1 MLQGKNAIVTG
12 SNRGI
17 GLAIVELFA
26 ENNANIWACAR
37 SQSDE
42 FEQKLQGLSSKYD
55 VDIRPVY
62 FDVSDDDAV
71 RKAVRNI
78 GKEVQS
84 IDILVNNAGISVERL
99 FSMTSID
106 LMRKTLDVN
115 FLPQVRLAQMVVR
128 YMIKNKAGSI
138 VNVASVSGMDN
149 ETGGMAYGSSKAAV
163 LYSSQIMAAELGT
176 YGIRV
181 NAVSPGFIDTDM
193 WKGREEVKKK
203 ILSETPLH
211 RQGMPKEVAQV
222 ILFLASDMAS
232 YITGQNIVV
241 DGGRKRV
248 GNTWYGYDI
257 MQALKESCE

>member
-99 FSMTSID
+99 FFFFLID

-115 FLPQVRLAQMVVR
+115 FLSQVQLVQMVV
-128 YMIKNKAGSI
+128 
-138 VNVASVSGMDN
+138 
-149 ETGGMAYGSSKAAV
+149 
-163 LYSSQIMAAELGT
+163 
-176 YGIRV
+176 
-181 NAVSPGFIDTDM
+181 
-193 WKGREEVKKK
+193 
-203 ILSETPLH
+203 
-211 RQGMPKEVAQV
+211 
-222 ILFLASDMAS
+222 
-232 YITGQNIVV
+232 
-241 DGGRKRV
+241 
-248 GNTWYGYDI
+248 
-257 MQALKESCE
+257 